1 LFFLEIWN
9 EVTWLLLQKMSNLH
23 IGEGILYRKR
33 RYRAKREVESMRM
46 IAVILTGVMVFSLCG
61 CMESGTEKGA
71 GIGAVSGGVIGGV
84 VGHNMGG
91 HTAEGVAIGA
101 IGGALLGGL
110 IGNQS
115 EKSSQQQPARVIVT
129 CPNGHQVDVTGFPA
143 GSDVRCPVCNAVFK
157 I

>member
-1 LFFLEIWN
+1 MKIVSLVLAGLF
-9 EVTWLLLQKMSNLH
+9 
-23 IGEGILYRKR
+23 
-33 RYRAKREVESMRM
+33 
-46 IAVILTGVMVFSLCG
+46 AVSLCG
-61 CMESGTEKGA
+61 CMETGTEKGA
-71 GIGAVSGGVIGGV
+71 VIGGASGGIIGGV

-91 HTAEGVAIGA
+91 RTAEGVAIGA

-110 IGNQS
+110 IGSQA
-115 EKSSQQQPARVIVT
+115 EKSSETSAPRTIAT